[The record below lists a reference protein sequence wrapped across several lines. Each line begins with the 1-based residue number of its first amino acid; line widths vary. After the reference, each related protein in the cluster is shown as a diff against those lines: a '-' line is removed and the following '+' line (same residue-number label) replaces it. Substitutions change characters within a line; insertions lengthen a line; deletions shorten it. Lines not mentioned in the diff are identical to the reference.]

1 MRKLDIVLFALKIQR
16 MQSECVPGIYSGAYF
31 DCYEE
36 NTDFYDELPTTTS
49 SKTIST
55 TATTIPKFQPKT
67 SKVKIFSELDLNNF
81 I

>member
-1 MRKLDIVLFALKIQR
+1 MRKLNIVLFALKIQR

-31 DCYEE
+31 DCFEE

-55 TATTIPKFQPKT
+55 STTIIPTFKPKT
-67 SKVKIFSELDLNNF
+67 SEVKIFFNLTVKV
-81 I
+81 